1 MKRIA
6 LIAAT
11 SAAALAASLAIAQ
24 PQPIPQAGSEP
35 GGTRQDRTERQ
46 DRSERQDRT
55 DRQDRSESREQ
66 RRAEWRE
73 QRAERMQERLEERLS
88 RLRNDMNL
96 KPEQVPLFDA
106 VETVVKKQPEERR
119 KSRAAW
125 REQREMFRDADIMEK
140 LDMRAQRQGERAA
153 RSKELADAVRPLW
166 LSLSD
171 EQKTVVRR
179 TVREAMTERRERMER
194 MRDRMEERRERM
206 ERMHDRME
214 ERRWRDR
221 RDDDQDR
228 GPRRW
233 YDERW
238 DRRD

>member
-35 GGTRQDRTERQ
+35 GGMRQDRTERRDQ
-46 DRSERQDRT
+46 SDRQDGFER
-55 DRQDRSESREQ
+55 RDRSESREQ

-73 QRAERMQERLEERLS
+73 QRAERMQARLEERLS
-88 RLRNDMNL
+88 RLRSDMKL

-106 VETVVKKQPEERR
+106 VEAVVKKQPEERR
-119 KSRAAW
+119 KSWTAW

-166 LSLSD
+166 GTLSD
-171 EQKTVVRR
+171 EQKTVARRAVRQ
-179 TVREAMTERRERMER
+179 AMAEGRERMEQ
-194 MRDRMEERRERM
+194 MRERM
-206 ERMHDRME
+206 D
-214 ERRWRDR
+214 ERRGRDR
-221 RDDDQDR
+221 YDRDNDDR

-233 YDERW
+233 QDERRE
-238 DRRD
+238 RRD